1 MFTSEK
7 ALIEYNNVMI
17 QKIILHTLEKI
28 SHTFFAVL
36 FTKLF
41 VLMINL
47 AQQLFF
53 TEKKNAVNKFI
64 EAIPKENDCRKR
76 IKYK

>member
-7 ALIEYNNVMI
+7 ALIQYNNVMI

-36 FTKLF
+36 LTKLF

-53 TEKKNAVNKFI
+53 TEKKMQSINLLKQFLKKMIIA
-64 EAIPKENDCRKR
+64 KE
-76 IKYK
+76 